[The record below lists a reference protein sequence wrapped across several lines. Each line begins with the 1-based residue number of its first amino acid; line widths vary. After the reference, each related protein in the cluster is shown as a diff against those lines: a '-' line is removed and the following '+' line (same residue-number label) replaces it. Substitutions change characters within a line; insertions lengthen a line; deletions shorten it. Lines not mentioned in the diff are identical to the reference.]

1 MLIVGGASAFIAI
14 AVFFLWRFFVT
25 CRALWRRR
33 RMRKVAREKSVE
45 RIAAE

>member
-1 MLIVGGASAFIAI
+1 MLIVGGATALFAV
-14 AVFFLWRFFVT
+14 AVFFSWRFFVK

-33 RMRKVAREKSVE
+33 MRQVAREKAAE

>member
-1 MLIVGGASAFIAI
+1 MLIVGGATALIAV
-14 AVFFLWRFFVT
+14 AVFFSWRFIVT

-33 RMRKVAREKSVE
+33 RMRQVAREKAAE